1 MYTNSEGKSVDVS
14 TLHPSHLV
22 NALAKKMNE
31 IYTAKNQVEFN
42 KMLMEINALKE
53 EYYKRLNL
61 FREGL
66 SD

>member
-1 MYTNSEGKSVDVS
+1 MYTNSEGISVDVT
-14 TLHPSHLV
+14 TLETTHLI
-22 NALAKKMNE
+22 NAMSKKMRE
-31 IYTAKNQVEFN
+31 IYNATNQIEFN